1 MWRCLVKENVRAGQV
16 SDVGYR
22 NEYRLIVANNRYKLE
37 EKYQREY
44 KRHGEG
50 VVVVT

>member
-1 MWRCLVKENVRAGQV
+1 MWKYLVEKNIRASQV
-16 SDVGYR
+16 SNVGYR
-22 NEYRLIVANNRYKLE
+22 NEYRLIVVNNRYKLE

-44 KRHGEG
+44 KRYSEG